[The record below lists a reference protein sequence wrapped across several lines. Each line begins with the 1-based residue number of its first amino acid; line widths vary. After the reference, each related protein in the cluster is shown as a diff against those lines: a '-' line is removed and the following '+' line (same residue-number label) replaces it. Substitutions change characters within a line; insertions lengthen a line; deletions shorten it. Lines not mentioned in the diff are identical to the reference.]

1 MAETG
6 CVYGD
11 CLPTLAH
18 SPPFVRGV
26 RLHAFDKRFIFA
38 EMPSGTTRRRDYFGV
53 GEGSVAREPPEAY
66 QDGVGFVLCGWVG
79 GEGAD
84 GAGAPSRR

>member
-1 MAETG
+1 VAETE

-38 EMPSGTTRRRDYFGV
+38 DALRDNTKNVTTL
-53 GEGSVAREPPEAY
+53 
-66 QDGVGFVLCGWVG
+66 VLGRG
-79 GEGAD
+79 
-84 GAGAPSRR
+84 R

>member
-1 MAETG
+1 MLGDERADSRDSRHSFALFEFNLCVAETE

-38 EMPSGTTRRRDYFGV
+38 DALRDNTKNVTTL
-53 GEGSVAREPPEAY
+53 
-66 QDGVGFVLCGWVG
+66 VLGRG
-79 GEGAD
+79 
-84 GAGAPSRR
+84 R